1 MPEVFAGLVDV
12 HYGFIDL
19 YSDPDGSGDESDDLV
34 GARRGQA
41 NGLVGAQVPHQ
52 LGMVTGLHT
61 GAVPLIVTWSED
73 EPPLDEEWEDVVEV
87 SVELSTPDLTIATF
101 DNAYGCQVPRAGWHR
116 ARYSVIAMDEG
127 QDLDTL
133 EDGETAPDRY
143 LLELWPAPPAPD
155 AVVREGS
162 ESAASWHEV
171 ARGESSAE
179 D

>member
-61 GAVPLIVTWSED
+61 GEVPLVVTWTED
-73 EPPLDEEWEDVVEV
+73 APEVDDEWEDVVEV
-87 SVELSTPDLTIATF
+87 SVDLSTADLTIATF
-101 DNAYGCQVPRAGWHR
+101 ESAYGCTIPQSGWHR
-116 ARYSVIAMDEG
+116 ARYCVAGMDEG
-127 QDLDTL
+127 QELDTP
-133 EDGETAPDRY
+133 EDDEVAPDRY
-143 LLELWPAPPAPD
+143 LLQLWPAPAGPD

-162 ESAASWHEV
+162 EIAAYWHGV
-171 ARGESSAE
+171 ARGE

>member
-61 GAVPLIVTWSED
+61 GEVPLVVTWSED
-73 EPPLDEEWEDVVEV
+73 APEVEEDWEDVVEV

-101 DNAYGCQVPRAGWHR
+101 ENAYGCTVPQAGWHR
-116 ARYSVIAMDEG
+116 ARYCVSAMDEG
-127 QDLDTL
+127 QELDTPE
-133 EDGETAPDRY
+133 EDETAPDRY
-143 LLELWPAPPAPD
+143 LLQLWPAPPEPD
-155 AVVREGS
+155 TVVREGS
-162 ESAASWHEV
+162 EIAAYWHGV
-171 ARGESSAE
+171 ARGE

>member
-1 MPEVFAGLVDV
+1 MSEVFAGLVEV

-41 NGLVGAQVPHQ
+41 NGLVGAQVSHQ

-61 GAVPLIVTWSED
+61 GEVPLVVTWTED
-73 EPPLDEEWEDVVEV
+73 APEVDEEWEDVVEV

-101 DNAYGCQVPRAGWHR
+101 NNAYGCTIPQAGWHR
-116 ARYSVIAMDEG
+116 ARYCVSEMDEG
-127 QDLDTL
+127 QELDTP
-133 EDGETAPDRY
+133 EDDETAPDRY
-143 LLELWPAPPAPD
+143 LLQLWPAPPAPD
-155 AVVREGS
+155 AVLREGS
-162 ESAASWHEV
+162 EIAGYWHGV
-171 ARGESSAE
+171 ARGE